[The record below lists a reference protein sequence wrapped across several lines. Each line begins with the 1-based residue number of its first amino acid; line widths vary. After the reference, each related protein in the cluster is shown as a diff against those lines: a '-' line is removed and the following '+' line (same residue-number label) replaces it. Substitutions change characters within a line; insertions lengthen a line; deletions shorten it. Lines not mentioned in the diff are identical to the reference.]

1 MHFVTKTNDNS
12 SKDLKIREDVF
23 SYRGKSVYLEQC
35 LFKKSLHITRS
46 VFWFVFIR
54 QRNVVFR
61 DGYNFCKAF
70 PEAQVHISHITSSE
84 ATSDMTYARVPL
96 RKLCKNCPHP
106 EKPFPYSKPISH
118 IIYSYQLQLGINKI
132 FLLKNQNQNILKI
145 LSNDRV
151 VMLKNPLQI
160 TCDMQKKFLIL
171 KKLVKSQSGH
181 TEKPFAGH
189 MWSAKGFS
197 AWPLCDLTS
206 FLICKAF

>member
-1 MHFVTKTNDNS
+1 MLGAQTIILSKNIHKVTKTDY
-12 SKDLKIREDVF
+12 V
-23 SYRGKSVYLEQC
+23 
-35 LFKKSLHITRS
+35 LFEFLCILVLYIT
-46 VFWFVFIR
+46 
-54 QRNVVFR
+54 RNVVFR
-61 DGYNFCKAF
+61 DGDNFCKAF
-70 PEAQVHISHITSSE
+70 PEAQVHISHITSGE

-160 TCDMQKKFLIL
+160 TCDMQKKILIL

-189 MWSAKGFS
+189 M
-197 AWPLCDLTS
+197 
-206 FLICKAF
+206 